1 MPKDAIFKPG
11 ASTWNTD
18 DPAQAHHPRELGAL
32 TSVCE
37 QLPCHWPL
45 RTRTGCPSSSSALL
59 PLLLLE
65 GGTIASFRHIRG
77 ASSLAPTRQM
87 CCKGLAFATWLAL
100 YSLLLWWDPACFRK
114 LHSLPLQPSAGR
126 KSALRPP
133 WLRMQSQWWTPLVGS
148 ERRGLMRVMQTTWR
162 PACGPQVSTLG
173 L

>member
-18 DPAQAHHPRELGAL
+18 DPAQAHHPRELGAPTL
-32 TSVCE
+32 VCE

-45 RTRTGCPSSSSALL
+45 RTRTGCLSSSSSLL

-65 GGTIASFRHIRG
+65 CGTIASFRQIRG
-77 ASSLAPTRQM
+77 ASNFAPGRRM
-87 CCKGLAFATWLAL
+87 CCRGLPFATWHAL
-100 YSLLLWWDPACFRK
+100 YSLLMGPCMIPK
-114 LHSLPLQPSAGR
+114 LHALPLQPSAGR

-133 WLRMQSQWWTPLVGS
+133 WLRMQSQWWTPRVGS
-148 ERRGLMRVMQTTWR
+148 ERRGHMRVMQTTWR